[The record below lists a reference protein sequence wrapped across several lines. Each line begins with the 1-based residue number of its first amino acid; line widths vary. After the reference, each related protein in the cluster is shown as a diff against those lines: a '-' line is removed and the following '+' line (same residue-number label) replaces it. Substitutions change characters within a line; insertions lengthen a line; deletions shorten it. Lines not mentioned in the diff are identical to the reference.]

1 MQVSTKAVPRTP
13 GKQKEFEP
21 RGQKDIEDVPFSSK
35 EIKPNKFAFLRAP
48 GNDDFNYSIL
58 GGDNVS
64 EKYKQ
69 LSEISEE
76 YQQGLTNFR
85 LPKIVEDRMNLS
97 NIVDRTDLSK
107 AVDRDQLSSVV
118 RFKQSQPKST
128 SKNFDISPHTQAL
141 KANRTLLEE
150 ARYRSIAN
158 QKGQSNSPSETS
170 PHTQAIRANR
180 ALLEEARYSS
190 IANQKLQKGQSN
202 SPSETSPHTQA
213 IKANRALQEEARH
226 SSIANQ
232 KGQPNSPSETL
243 DISPH
248 TQAIKANHA
257 LQEEARYWST
267 ANQKGQPNSPSET
280 LDIRPHTQ
288 AIKANHALQEETR
301 YWSNQEGQ
309 SNSPS
314 ENLDIS
320 PHTQAI
326 NTNHALQE
334 ETISTGTTNQK
345 LQEGQSNSTSE
356 TLDISPHTLPRN
368 TKLVP
373 QEASYWFTGPNNH
386 KLEQKS
392 NTADNVKTIEQNIEG
407 LTSHTAMLDDSN
419 INVIQKMMSPFQPQ
433 STLQEPLALHGAK
446 FSGNTTKPSQTT
458 RKPIY
463 NVNAFKQEF
472 NVQGR
477 VQMVMQGERSESQNN
492 RGVRQRSKWPDKSR
506 QIAAST
512 SDRTSF
518 LLTQKLSRLQDKQK
532 SVKNTQQQNLQEQ
545 QLKSKDDMG
554 IGSDL
559 EESLMIEQNTANA
572 ATLNFVRSPERMVSH
587 PRSPRQNQ
595 VHEPEDTMA
604 LYGATLAGNTTTNPL
619 RNTKKSTIIVNP
631 AVRQEFNLKPN
642 RRGPQRRKRVKSKF
656 PEESLIVAAN
666 HEVAASTSDHTSSS
680 FTEIQVPEIP
690 NHRSS
695 VTNSNTQRLQEEV
708 PKRQTIVN
716 NTIKMEIEPKESSNN
731 NRIRDSSIDNDHAKR
746 FNYSAQRNS
755 ITTPIKKEDSTKRF
769 LAPCIVVRAHQNQE
783 TSNIP
788 LSKSSSSSN
797 SGSPA
802 STSGELGPIQA
813 SKSSPGELVHVQAR
827 DSSLEVLE
835 PIQVGDSS
843 LEVLEPIQ
851 VGDSSLEVLE
861 PIQVGDSS
869 LEVLEPIQVG
879 DSSSEGLGSIQA
891 EDTSSDGLGPR
902 HTGNAPVINIVDDST
917 MPSTPPQVLVRLES
931 MEQVTHDTISD
942 IEEFVMDLIKQL
954 FPTCDPEVKEEHVH
968 SGLEDIRE
976 EEVEEKEEEKEEDWL
991 DFEIPKLT
999 PELNEVSPLSFTR
1012 AFTFSFYRISGA
1024 YIRKRNNESLK
1035 PLPVTIKKRIFPK
1048 NETKKRA
1055 RTTF

>member
-13 GKQKEFEP
+13 GKQKEIEP
-21 RGQKDIEDVPFSSK
+21 RGQKDIEDVSK

-48 GNDDFNYSIL
+48 GNFDFNYSIL

-69 LSEISEE
+69 LSEE
-76 YQQGLTNFR
+76 YQQGHTNFR
-85 LPKIVEDRMNLS
+85 LPKIVENRMNPS
-97 NIVDRTDLSK
+97 DIVDRTDLSK

-150 ARYRSIAN
+150 ARYW
-158 QKGQSNSPSETS
+158 
-170 PHTQAIRANR
+170 
-180 ALLEEARYSS
+180 S

-202 SPSETSPHTQA
+202 SPSETSPHIQA
-213 IKANRALQEEARH
+213 IKANRALQEEARY
-226 SSIANQ
+226 SSIANQKLQ

-267 ANQKGQPNSPSET
+267 ADQKGQSNSTSET
-280 LDIRPHTQ
+280 LDISPHTQ

-301 YWSNQEGQ
+301 YWSTADQKGQSNSTSETLDISPHTQAIKANHALQEETRYWSKQKLQEGQ

-314 ENLDIS
+314 RSETLDIS

-326 NTNHALQE
+326 NDNCALQE
-334 ETISTGTTNQK
+334 ETRNLLDTGTTNQK

-356 TLDISPHTLPRN
+356 TLDMSPHTLPRN
-368 TKLVP
+368 AKLVP

-392 NTADNVKTIEQNIEG
+392 NTADNVKTIEQNIKG
-407 LTSHTAMLDDSN
+407 LTSHTATLDDSN
-419 INVIQKMMSPFQPQ
+419 INVIQKQEKMMSPFQPQ
-433 STLQEPLALHGAK
+433 STLQEPFALYGAT
-446 FSGNTTKPSQTT
+446 FSGNTTKPSKTT
-458 RKPIY
+458 IKPIY
-463 NVNAFKQEF
+463 NNVNAFKQEF
-472 NVQGR
+472 NVQEFN
-477 VQMVMQGERSESQNN
+477 VQMQGERSESQNN

-506 QIAAST
+506 QVAAST
-512 SDRTSF
+512 SNRTSF
-518 LLTQKLSRLQDKQK
+518 LLNQKLSRLQDKQK
-532 SVKNTQQQNLQEQ
+532 SVKNTQQQNLQER

-559 EESLMIEQNTANA
+559 EESLMVEQNTANA
-572 ATLNFVRSPERMVSH
+572 ATLNFVRSPEKMVSH

-604 LYGATLAGNTTTNPL
+604 LYGATLAGNTTNPL

-642 RRGPQRRKRVKSKF
+642 RRGPRRRKRVKSKL
-656 PEESLIVAAN
+656 PGESLIVAAN
-666 HEVAASTSDHTSSS
+666 HEVAASTSNHTSSS
-680 FTEIQVPEIP
+680 FTEIQVP
-690 NHRSS
+690 NHKSS
-695 VTNSNTQRLQEEV
+695 LTNSNTQRLQEEV

-731 NRIRDSSIDNDHAKR
+731 NRIRDSSIDNDHARR

-755 ITTPIKKEDSTKRF
+755 ITTPIEKEDSTNRF

-788 LSKSSSSSN
+788 TQILSKSSSSSN

-813 SKSSPGELVHVQAR
+813 SKSSPGELVQAR

-843 LEVLEPIQ
+843 S
-851 VGDSSLEVLE
+851 D
-861 PIQVGDSS
+861 
-869 LEVLEPIQVG
+869 
-879 DSSSEGLGSIQA
+879 GLGPIQA
-891 EDTSSDGLGPR
+891 EDSSSDGLGPIQAEDSSSDGLGPIQAEDSSSDGLGPI
-902 HTGNAPVINIVDDST
+902 HTGNEPVINIVDDST
-917 MPSTPPQVLVRLES
+917 MSSTPPQVLVRLES

-954 FPTCDPEVKEEHVH
+954 FPTCDPEVNEEHVH

-976 EEVEEKEEEKEEDWL
+976 EEVEEEKEEDWL

-999 PELNEVSPLSFTR
+999 PELNEVSLLSFTR
-1012 AFTFSFYRISGA
+1012 AFTFSFYMIGGA
-1024 YIRKRNNESLK
+1024 YIRKHNNESPK
-1035 PLPVTIKKRIFPK
+1035 PLPVTRKKRIFPR
-1048 NETKKRA
+1048 NETKTRA